1 MWHGLATMIGSPVAM
16 MSPHMAPAR
25 YFDDLV
31 VGQVFQCAAYQVTE
45 DEILTFARAYDPQ
58 PMHTDPEFASRT
70 GFGGI
75 IASGF
80 HTAAITMR
88 LFVMSDASTAQG
100 SLGVGIDRLRWRAP
114 VRPGD
119 LLRAIFT
126 IETLTPS
133 SRRPGWGTVATRA
146 QVRNQDDVEVLD
158 ALMLAL
164 VPGR

>member
-16 MSPHMAPAR
+16 MSAHMALAR

-31 VGQVFQCAAYQVTE
+31 VGQVFRCAEYQVTE
-45 DEILTFARAYDPQ
+45 DEILAFARTYDPQ
-58 PMHTDPEFASRT
+58 PMHTDPQFASRT
-70 GFGGI
+70 ELGGL

-80 HTAAITMR
+80 HTAAMTMR

-119 LLRAIFT
+119 LLRAKFT
-126 IETLTPS
+126 IESLVPS
-133 SRRPGWGTVATRA
+133 SRRPGWGNVATRA
-146 QVRNQDDVEVLD
+146 QVRNQNDVEVLD